1 MAFLAGHRLHIHA
14 GRGRRWLR
22 GALAIVF
29 GAVIGL
35 ACAANAP
42 ETQEYRLKAVFLFN
56 FSRFVD
62 WPEAAFASADQP
74 LAICVLGEDPFDSY
88 LDEAVRGEKVDSRT
102 LIVRRYRNAEGIDAC
117 QVLYIGRSE
126 AARLDEIEERCRR
139 HAILSVSDL
148 ANFDERGGM
157 IGFVTESNHVRLRI
171 NVAAAKAAGL
181 TISSK
186 LLRAANVP
194 TNDDRRAE

>member
-1 MAFLAGHRLHIHA
+1 MAFLAQHFFRSLDT
-14 GRGRRWLR
+14 RSRRWLH
-22 GALAIVF
+22 GALAVMACT
-29 GAVIGL
+29 AVGL

-62 WPEAAFASADQP
+62 WPDAAFASPDQP

-88 LDEAVRGEKVDSRT
+88 LDEAVRGEKVDART
-102 LIVRRYRNAEGIDAC
+102 LVVRRYRNAEGIDAC
-117 QVLYIGRSE
+117 QVLYIARSE
-126 AARLDEIEERCRR
+126 TSRLAEIEERCRS

-148 ANFDERGGM
+148 ADFNERGGM

-186 LLRAANVP
+186 LLRAASVA
-194 TNDDRRAE
+194 TADGSAD